1 MQGFTQKQDG
11 LVNASDIAK
20 TRVENPKDYLKRDQE
35 VWVKVIS
42 TAGGRIRLS
51 MRDVDQKSG
60 KDLVPMGK
68 AVEGKFHR
76 HYILCILQPLN
87 SSRYDWAAKNYFSL
101 GSTTFVLTLLF
112 KLTLRLCFTTG
123 TSQRSGNPQRN
134 LNMRMDRMTEILGH
148 RGQQGI
154 CGPSG
159 YPGPVRHQDHR

>member
-68 AVEGKFHR
+68 AVEGKSNPQHDSL
-76 HYILCILQPLN
+76 HL
-87 SSRYDWAAKNYFSL
+87 AASELLKIRSGCRNLSFLEFKN
-101 GSTTFVLTLLF
+101 
-112 KLTLRLCFTTG
+112 LCFDIALQVDPIMLLHYLDI
-123 TSQRSGNPQRN
+123 SKKWRPQLN
-134 LNMRMDRMTEILGH
+134 LNMRMDLMTEILVT
-148 RGQQGI
+148 RGQQGF

-159 YPGPVRHQDHR
+159 YPGPVGHQDHG